1 MYYRP
6 TVSTFYKQTKLLN
19 FHIMY
24 MIVSKEQLDCFDA
37 QGKPSKKL
45 VISYVNKDKGISFFQ
60 WNVP

>member
-1 MYYRP
+1 MLAL
-6 TVSTFYKQTKLLN
+6 KQKEYNDNT
-19 FHIMY
+19 

>member
-1 MYYRP
+1 
-6 TVSTFYKQTKLLN
+6 
-19 FHIMY
+19 

-60 WNVP
+60 LEYTIARVI